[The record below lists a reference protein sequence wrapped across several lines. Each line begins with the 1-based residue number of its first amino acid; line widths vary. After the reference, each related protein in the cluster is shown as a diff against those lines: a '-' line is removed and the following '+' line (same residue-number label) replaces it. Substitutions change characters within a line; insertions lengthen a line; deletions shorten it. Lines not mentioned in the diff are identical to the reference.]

1 MVINRTK
8 LPSADMPKYLDRRHS
23 ELQELFVC
31 LEQSQT
37 QRGIAENYISV
48 TIKDLKTVAQL
59 GPHLGNGLED
69 FEGSLSKLQAKL
81 WLGAAGI
88 EDTHGTILHAPSF
101 SETKSLFGCKIT
113 YLKPQDDQ
121 TPYAKLLQ
129 VGQSSHSQKPNKS
142 FDLDKMWLEAAEDT
156 RDAFILCLCN
166 HRVYRLDELLR
177 GFVFHNQLEI
187 FPRQFLF
194 AVSQRVLPSLFPT

>member
-31 LEQSQT
+31 LEQSQA

-101 SETKSLFGCKIT
+101 QKRSRSS
-113 YLKPQDDQ
+113 DV
-121 TPYAKLLQ
+121 KLRT
-129 VGQSSHSQKPNKS
+129 SSPRMIKPNMQNFFRSGKVAIARNPTNLSTWTRCGLRRRRVPGTLS
-142 FDLDKMWLEAAEDT
+142 F
-156 RDAFILCLCN
+156 
-166 HRVYRLDELLR
+166 
-177 GFVFHNQLEI
+177 
-187 FPRQFLF
+187 
-194 AVSQRVLPSLFPT
+194 